1 MTVTTSLGT
10 PPPSLSTTTLS
21 TQIQPIRTMLVIL
34 IIVCAINLILL
45 AVTCALLNY
54 IAKRRGR
61 CVLTKDLEGQQQQ
74 GESGRTLRPGH
85 SCVTLGSEGVYV
97 MPSNLMSP
105 PPKWTPFGATRK
117 SVDGPPIS
125 LDAST
130 FLSST
135 VTSLN
140 SSQNSFGATLNG
152 FMALNA
158 QLEALQKQSG
168 EQRTSTKVST
178 DLGAALDQVLA
189 KHGGGQGTS
198 FNSHSGNS
206 QMTAGT
212 QESGYGS
219 GFNSHDLGKALEQVL
234 NKHNYNHIT
243 QLHNASIQ
251 KEKKTN
257 RNTNKSKV
265 TFVNTW

>member
-1 MTVTTSLGT
+1 
-10 PPPSLSTTTLS
+10 
-21 TQIQPIRTMLVIL
+21 MLVIL
-34 IIVCAINLILL
+34 IVVCAINLLLL

-54 IAKRRGR
+54 ISKRRGR
-61 CVLTKDLEGQQQQ
+61 CVLTKDLVGM
-74 GESGRTLRPGH
+74 GNRGATLRPGH

-140 SSQNSFGATLNG
+140 SSCDSFGVTRNG
-152 FMALNA
+152 VLALNA
-158 QLEALQKQSG
+158 QLEALQRQSG

-189 KHGGGQGTS
+189 KHGQGT
-198 FNSHSGNS
+198 FTTHSGNS
-206 QMTAGT
+206 QFTAGT

-219 GFNSHDLGKALEQVL
+219 GFNSDDLGKALDKVL
-234 NKHNYNHIT
+234 SRYNYNQIT
-243 QLHNASIQ
+243 QVHNASIQ
-251 KEKKTN
+251 KGKRN
-257 RNTNKSKV
+257 NQNTNASKL

>member
-1 MTVTTSLGT
+1 
-10 PPPSLSTTTLS
+10 
-21 TQIQPIRTMLVIL
+21 MLVIL
-34 IIVCAINLILL
+34 IVVCAFNLLLL

-61 CVLTKDLEGQQQQ
+61 CVLTKDLEGK
-74 GESGRTLRPGH
+74 GNSGATLSPVH

-97 MPSNLMSP
+97 MTSNLMSP

-117 SVDGPPIS
+117 YVDGPPIL

-140 SSQNSFGATLNG
+140 SSCDSFGATRNG
-152 FMALNA
+152 VLVLNA
-158 QLEALQKQSG
+158 QLEALQRQSG
-168 EQRTSTKVST
+168 EQKTSTKVST

-189 KHGGGQGTS
+189 KHGQGT
-198 FNSHSGNS
+198 FTTHSGNS
-206 QMTAGT
+206 QVTAGT

-219 GFNSHDLGKALEQVL
+219 GFNSEDLGKALDKVL
-234 NKHNYNHIT
+234 SRYNYNQIT
-243 QLHNASIQ
+243 QVHNSSIQNEHRYNRNQSTNAS
-251 KEKKTN
+251 KLTL
-257 RNTNKSKV
+257 
-265 TFVNTW
+265 VNTW

>member
-1 MTVTTSLGT
+1 
-10 PPPSLSTTTLS
+10 
-21 TQIQPIRTMLVIL
+21 MLVIL
-34 IIVCAINLILL
+34 IVVCAFNLILL

-61 CVLTKDLEGQQQQ
+61 CVLTKDLEGK
-74 GESGRTLRPGH
+74 GNSGATLSPVH

-97 MPSNLMSP
+97 MTSNLMSP

-117 SVDGPPIS
+117 YVDGPPIL

-140 SSQNSFGATLNG
+140 SSCDSFGVTRNG
-152 FMALNA
+152 VLALNA
-158 QLEALQKQSG
+158 QLEALQRQSG
-168 EQRTSTKVST
+168 EQKTSTKVST

-189 KHGGGQGTS
+189 KHGQGT
-198 FNSHSGNS
+198 FTTHSGNS
-206 QMTAGT
+206 QVTAGT

-219 GFNSHDLGKALEQVL
+219 GFNSEDLGKALDKVL
-234 NKHNYNHIT
+234 SRYNYNQIT
-243 QLHNASIQ
+243 QVHNSSIQ
-251 KEKKTN
+251 KEHRYN
-257 RNTNKSKV
+257 RNQITNASKL
-265 TFVNTW
+265 TLVNTW

>member
-1 MTVTTSLGT
+1 
-10 PPPSLSTTTLS
+10 
-21 TQIQPIRTMLVIL
+21 MLVIL
-34 IIVCAINLILL
+34 IVVCAINLILL

-61 CVLTKDLEGQQQQ
+61 CVLTKDLEGK
-74 GESGRTLRPGH
+74 GSSGVTLRPGH

-117 SVDGPPIS
+117 SIDGPPIS

-140 SSQNSFGATLNG
+140 SSCDSFGVTRNG
-152 FMALNA
+152 VMALNA
-158 QLEALQKQSG
+158 QLEALQRQSG
-168 EQRTSTKVST
+168 EQRTSTKVIT

-189 KHGGGQGTS
+189 KHDQGT
-198 FNSHSGNS
+198 FTSHSRNS
-206 QMTAGT
+206 QVTAGT

-219 GFNSHDLGKALEQVL
+219 GFNSDDLGKALDKVL
-234 NKHNYNHIT
+234 SRYNNNQIT
-243 QLHNASIQ
+243 QVHNPSIQ
-251 KEKKTN
+251 KEKSYN
-257 RNTNKSKV
+257 RNQNTNKSKL